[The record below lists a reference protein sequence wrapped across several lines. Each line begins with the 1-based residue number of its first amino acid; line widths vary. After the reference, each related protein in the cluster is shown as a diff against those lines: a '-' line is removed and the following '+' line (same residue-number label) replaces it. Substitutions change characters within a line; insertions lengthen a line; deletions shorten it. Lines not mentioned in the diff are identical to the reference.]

1 MSLHTQ
7 LLEDMKNAMKSGD
20 RTRLDAVRFLR
31 SEIKNYEIDHGEQ
44 DDEGVLGIIAR
55 QVKQM
60 NDSIQEYRK
69 GDREDLAAEEELKLA
84 ILKEYLPA
92 QMSDEE
98 LRTIVNEVVA
108 QSAGAQM
115 GPVIGQVMAR
125 VKGQADGGRVSTMVR
140 EALS

>member
-1 MSLHTQ
+1 MSLQTQ

-31 SEIKNYEIDHGEQ
+31 SEIKNYEIDNGEQ
-44 DDEGVLGIIAR
+44 DDEGVLAIIAR

-69 GDREDLAAEEELKLA
+69 GDREDLAADEELKLA

-92 QMSDEE
+92 QMSDDE
-98 LRTIVNEVVA
+98 LRAIVKEVVT

-140 EALS
+140 EELA